1 MSSIKDVAREAGVST
16 ATVSH
21 VINKTRFVSEE
32 VRARVLEA
40 VERCGYYPNAH
51 ARSLA
56 SGRTHLLGVVVSDIS
71 NPFFPELVKSIEAA
85 AFERGYDL
93 VLSNTNYDPERT
105 SHYVRRFIERKVT
118 GVAVMT
124 SELDAALI
132 GELARRE
139 VSVVFLDL
147 GQPGVHM
154 SNLRVNY
161 ESGIEEAILHLAA
174 LGHTKIS
181 FVSGPAHLRSAARRN
196 ECFRDSMRRHLP
208 DTQALVYRGDF
219 RVEGGRRAAREIL
232 DARERPT
239 AVMAA
244 NDMMA
249 LGAMAEFQAAGL
261 DVPRDISVV
270 GFDDIAF
277 ASLAEPHLTTICLP
291 RVELGRRAVEA
302 LMTTIEH
309 PDQPGVEINLPTY
322 LVVRNSTA
330 QARAPSPADGHA
342 RRPVEARAGPDGNGR
357 PGVEANRQSTD
368 GKRGAARRDG
378 AKQQRHA
385 VAKQPQRAGARQ
397 QQQAAA
403 KRRHAVARPARK
415 SKGKA
420 R

>member
-40 VERCGYYPNAH
+40 IEQCGYYPNAH
-51 ARSLA
+51 ARTLA
-56 SGRTHLLGVVVSDIS
+56 SGRSKMIGLLVSDIS

-93 VLSNTNYDPERT
+93 VLSNTNYEPERT

-118 GVAVMT
+118 GVAMMT
-124 SELDAALI
+124 SELDTALI

-147 GQPGVHM
+147 GQPGLHM

-161 ESGIEEAILHLAA
+161 ESGIEEAILHLVS
-174 LGHTKIS
+174 LGHREIS
-181 FVSGPAHLRSAARRN
+181 FISGPAHLRSAARRN
-196 ECFRDSMRRHLP
+196 ESFRNSMRRHLP
-208 DTQALVYRGDF
+208 DTQAKVYRGDF
-219 RVEGGRRAAREIL
+219 KIEGGRRAAREIL
-232 DARERPT
+232 EARERPT

-249 LGAMAEFQAAGL
+249 LGAMVEFQAAGL
-261 DVPRDISVV
+261 SVPHDVSVV

-277 ASLAEPHLTTICLP
+277 ASLAVPHLTTICLP
-291 RVELGRRAVEA
+291 RVDLGRRAVEA
-302 LMTTIEH
+302 LMTTIEN
-309 PDQPGVEINLPTY
+309 PEQPGVEINIPTY
-322 LVVRNSTA
+322 LIMRGSTA
-330 QARAPSPADGHA
+330 PARAAPPAEGQARRAPDAKHTAGATQKTAGNDG
-342 RRPVEARAGPDGNGR
+342 
-357 PGVEANRQSTD
+357 S
-368 GKRGAARRDG
+368 
-378 AKQQRHA
+378 
-385 VAKQPQRAGARQ
+385 KQPRAET
-397 QQQAAA
+397 
-403 KRRHAVARPARK
+403 RPRGSK
-415 SKGKA
+415 GQGETKDRNKGKA